1 MKPVFE
7 SWLSAVEDLGAK
19 RVTLRNTGGTDH
31 QSFDAVGLPGF
42 QFIQDPIE
50 YEGGFFATHHTDMD
64 VYDRLQRDD
73 LMQAAV
79 VIATFAY
86 QAANRDELLPR
97 KPLPPV
103 APAAPE
109 LKGMKVKGENKA
121 PKQARGGRARRA
133 LKRRDEDLNL
143 FTYGT
148 LMSAD
153 GLRDALGERADAL
166 TLRPARLPGWRR
178 IWNVFRPE
186 WNGGVLNLE
195 PSPADVV
202 VGILVEGLTEEDLQ
216 LLDSKESTHL
226 PRDTVYVEPLAGE
239 VVPAQVYRR
248 RKGNHAGKPSGRYKT
263 VVLER
268 AYRAGWEIYESLCR
282 GTVDSAGNPLTFG

>member
-1 MKPVFE
+1 V
-7 SWLSAVEDLGAK
+7 
-19 RVTLRNTGGTDH
+19 
-31 QSFDAVGLPGF
+31 
-42 QFIQDPIE
+42 
-50 YEGGFFATHHTDMD
+50 
-64 VYDRLQRDD
+64 
-73 LMQAAV
+73 
-79 VIATFAY
+79 
-86 QAANRDELLPR
+86 
-97 KPLPPV
+97 
-103 APAAPE
+103 
-109 LKGMKVKGENKA
+109 
-121 PKQARGGRARRA
+121 
-133 LKRRDEDLNL
+133 NL

-148 LMSAD
+148 LMSVD

-195 PSPADVV
+195 PSPNDVV

-248 RKGNHAGKPSGRYKT
+248 RKGNHAGKPSGRYRT

-268 AYRAGWEIYESLCR
+268 AYRAGWDIYESLCR